1 MRSQARFLPVLA
13 LAAITADAAGIM
25 AADAAGIMAATTI
38 TGTTIADGAAGM
50 SRHHHLL
57 HPHRLRRQ
65 STGGDAILR
74 RTGNPRRF
82 PVRSG
87 FVI

>member
-1 MRSQARFLPVLA
+1 M
-13 LAAITADAAGIM
+13 ADAVGITVPL
-25 AADAAGIMAATTI
+25 ADAAGIMAATTI
-38 TGTTIADGAAGM
+38 TATTIADGAAGM
-50 SRHHHLL
+50 FRHLRRL
-57 HPHRLRRQ
+57 HPLLRRP

-74 RTGNPRRF
+74 RTGNPRHF